1 MIANTR
7 IALCANA
14 PELRIVNVLY
24 NFAAD
29 RLYSR
34 MLFFGDEMN
43 AMKCIAHKGFYATVC
58 FAVLAGV
65 APLLQAA
72 DASSVRAWEEN
83 IVIPTYLAGAPE
95 PNPVFDLGRN
105 SQGARGIVYP
115 YPLYDSLTHKKVDK
129 TYKIV
134 YLENEYI
141 RVGVLP
147 EIGGR
152 LFEGIDKTN
161 GYNFIYRQHVIKPA
175 LIGLIG
181 AWISGGIEWNIPHHH
196 RASTFLPV
204 QYSIEEN
211 SDGSKTVW
219 VGELEVRQRMRWA
232 VGYTLHPGK
241 SYVEARV
248 RILNRTPVVNTMLC
262 FANVAVHVNENYQ
275 VIFPPSTQYGT
286 FHGKREFV
294 NWPIA
299 STVYDGED
307 FTKGVDVSWYK
318 NHLLANSIFAW
329 NYSDDFFA
337 GYDHGKQAGTMA
349 VADHNMVPGKKVW
362 TWGDGPRGRM
372 WDHIL
377 TDTDGPYDELMVGAY
392 SDNQPDYSW
401 LQPFDVKSFSMNWY
415 PFRDIGGV
423 KNANLD
429 AAVNLE
435 VGKDGTAKV
444 GFNTT
449 SAHAAAT
456 VRLEAGSKVLLEE
469 TVAIDPGRPYL
480 KQVAIPAGIDEH
492 DLRASISADGKELV
506 SYSPIRLTPEPMP
519 KPVTSPLPPAQVKT
533 VEELYLIGLR
543 AEQFHDPSIAP
554 EPYWEE
560 ALRRDPKDVRVNT
573 AFGINYFKKARFADA
588 EKCFRTAL
596 ERLTDR
602 YTTPKDAEP
611 IYYLGLTLKAEGKFD
626 EAYKYL
632 YNATWNLPW
641 RAAGYY
647 GAAEIAA
654 MRGEYDTAL
663 DLVDRSIDNNALNI
677 RAMNLKA
684 ALLRHLG
691 RPEEALQVLAAAHR
705 KSDPLDVRSMA
716 ERWLA
721 SNDPAA
727 RSVLTATMNAHPAT
741 ATETAAEYMNAGMW
755 QDGSDVLSQ
764 AVADA
769 PDKNKIDAMVY
780 YYLGFFAGK
789 LNQPAKAAEYFAL
802 AAKMPSDYVFPFQS
816 EEIEVLRQVMKAN
829 PQDAHAPYYLGNL
842 LFDGQPSEAARLW
855 QASIAIDPSI
865 PIVHRNLAI
874 AYAYRKSSPSI
885 DQAIAQLEQ
894 AVSLSHPYP
903 RHFTEL
909 DEFYEATGADP
920 AKRLKVLEKN
930 PAVVGQ
936 SDGSLARE
944 IALLVSLGKQDE
956 AIGLLSG
963 HEFAIAEGANL
974 NVADMWTDA
983 HILLGRKVLASKH
996 PQEALAE
1003 FERALA
1009 IPATLPSEGFDVKA
1023 REPEVNY
1030 WIGTAYSAAGN
1041 LAQAKV
1047 YWQKSAGANPA
1058 QEQQGSGEFIPRQ
1071 IQSYYQAL
1079 SLRQL
1084 GQTDRAAT
1092 MLRDLVTAA
1101 HSALQQ
1107 GPAELDPNMSPD
1119 KLRSQRFSLS
1129 SAHYAAALGYMG
1141 LDDKQNA
1148 KRELARALEISPDNV
1163 GARSAMEYIE

>member
-1 MIANTR
+1 M
-7 IALCANA
+7 
-14 PELRIVNVLY
+14 LY
-24 NFAAD
+24 NFASFAI
-29 RLYSR
+29 YSQSF
-34 MLFFGDEMN
+34 LFGDEMN
-43 AMKCIAHKGFYATVC
+43 AMNRIALNRFYVTAC
-58 FAVLAGV
+58 FAVLAGF
-65 APLLQAA
+65 APLLLAA
-72 DASSVRAWEEN
+72 DVSSVRAWEED
-83 IVIPTYLAGAPE
+83 IGIPTYLAGAPE
-95 PNPVFDLGRN
+95 PNPIFDLGRN
-105 SQGARGIVYP
+105 SQGARGIIYP
-115 YPLYDSLTHKKVDK
+115 YPLYDSLTHQKVDK

-141 RVGVLP
+141 RIGVLP

-211 SDGSKTVW
+211 ADGSKTVW

-232 VGYTLHPGK
+232 VGYTLRPGK

-262 FANVAVHVNENYQ
+262 FANVAVHVNESYQ

-318 NHLLANSIFAW
+318 NHIQANSIFAW
-329 NYSDDFFA
+329 NYTDDFFA
-337 GYDHGKQAGTMA
+337 GYDHGKEAGTMA

-372 WDHIL
+372 WDRIL

-423 KNANLD
+423 KNANLE

-435 VGKDGTAKV
+435 VGKDSTARV

-469 TVAIDPGRPYL
+469 TVAIDPGKPYV
-480 KQVAIPAGIDEH
+480 KQVAIPTGIDEH

-506 SYSPIRLTPEPMP
+506 SYSPIRLTAEPMP

-543 AEQFHDPSIAP
+543 ADQFHDPSIAP

-573 AFGINYFKKARFADA
+573 AFGIDYFRKARFAEA
-588 EKCFRTAL
+588 EQFFRTAL

-626 EAYKYL
+626 KAYKYL
-632 YNATWNLPW
+632 YNATWNLSW

-647 GAAEIAA
+647 GAAEIAT
-654 MRGEYDTAL
+654 MRGEFDTAL

-677 RAMNLKA
+677 RALNLKA

-691 RPEEALQVLAAAHR
+691 RPEEALQVLAGAHR

-721 SNDPAA
+721 SNDQAA
-727 RSVLTATMNAHPAT
+727 RSILTAAMNAHPAT
-741 ATETAAEYMNAGMW
+741 ATETAAEYLNAGLW

-764 AVADA
+764 AVTDA

-780 YYLGFFAGK
+780 YYLGYFAGK
-789 LNQPAKAAEYFAL
+789 LQQPAKASEYFAL

-816 EEIEVLRQVMKAN
+816 EEIEVLRQAMKAN
-829 PQDAHAPYYLGNL
+829 SQDARAPYYLGNL

-865 PIVHRNLAI
+865 AIVHRNLAI
-874 AYAYRKSSPSI
+874 AYAYRKSGPSM

-894 AVSLSHPYP
+894 AVSSSHPYA
-903 RHFTEL
+903 RHFREL
-909 DEFYEATGADP
+909 DEFYEAAGAAP
-920 AKRLKVLEKN
+920 AKRLEVLERN
-930 PAVVGQ
+930 RTVVGQ

-944 IALLVSLGKQDE
+944 IGLLVSLGKLDE

-963 HEFAIAEGANL
+963 HAFAIAEGANL
-974 NVADMWTDA
+974 NVADMWIDA
-983 HILLGRKVLASKH
+983 HVLLGRKELASKH
-996 PQEALAE
+996 PNEALSE
-1003 FERALA
+1003 FEGALA
-1009 IPATLPSEGFDVKA
+1009 IPATLPLEGFDARA
-1023 REPEVNY
+1023 REPEVDY
-1030 WIGTAYSAAGN
+1030 WIGAAYAAAGN
-1041 LAQAKV
+1041 EAQAKV

-1058 QEQQGSGEFIPRQ
+1058 QGRQSSGDLTLQDVQP
-1071 IQSYYQAL
+1071 YYQAL

-1084 GQTDRAAT
+1084 GQTDQAAA
-1092 MLRDLVTAA
+1092 MLQDLVTAA
-1101 HSALQQ
+1101 HQALQQ
-1107 GPAELDPNMSPD
+1107 GPAELDPNMSPGT
-1119 KLRSQRFSLS
+1119 LRSQRSSLG
-1129 SAHYAAALGYMG
+1129 SAHYAAALGYIG
-1141 LDDKQNA
+1141 LDERQNA

-1163 GARSAMEYIE
+1163 GARSAMEDLE